1 MMGSSMGERRL
12 LEVVKGVLLDGV
24 LLEVVKRW
32 LVAETLFCMGLK
44 GNDEFPLYELFA
56 SLNPFPL

>member
-1 MMGSSMGERRL
+1 VMGSSMGERRL
-12 LEVVKGVLLDGV
+12 LEVVKGV